1 LERGKRPGVQCGA
14 TDLFLLRLLRGD
26 RLASGGFGRDR
37 FAGRA
42 GVSARNIRL
51 VSIPSSDPAFQQAI
65 DVIATFDGLPPEALR
80 ADFQTRLR
88 GAYPAALVVDA
99 GTVRVD
105 GHEEITW
112 LVYRDENLLLDKLRA
127 DA

>member
-1 LERGKRPGVQCGA
+1 M
-14 TDLFLLRLLRGD
+14 
-26 RLASGGFGRDR
+26 
-37 FAGRA
+37 
-42 GVSARNIRL
+42 SARNIRL